1 MTAIQIITLAQ
12 AKTYLAMD
20 DTSRDDEITRMV
32 GAAIRYVEERTN
44 HIMAEKDKSFNIW
57 DGCARIYDHPIVSD
71 VPDGIVETDKGLYK
85 VWSGYSTEVL
95 TGTATFGYATITDIP
110 EDLLEAAYLMLK
122 FFFFEQEG
130 SGRIPLAVDMIID
143 ANKRFIL

>member
-1 MTAIQIITLAQ
+1 MTAIEIITLSK

-20 DTSRDDEITRMV
+20 DDSRDAEITRMI
-32 GAAIRYVEERTN
+32 GAALRYVEERTN
-44 HIMAEKDKSFNIW
+44 HILVSKDKTFNIW
-57 DGCARIYDHPIVSD
+57 NGCARIYDHPITSE
-71 VPDGIVETDKGLYK
+71 VPEDITETDKGLYK

-95 TGTATFGYATITDIP
+95 TGTATFGYTDIADIP

-130 SGRIPLAVDMIID
+130 NGRIPMAVEMIID
-143 ANKRFIL
+143 ANKRFIV